1 MFAVAIHVDYDVASK
16 FLAEIERHLSD
27 EFHSQRVVAVDVENW
42 RFNHLRDVGGVHRRA
57 RVFRQRCEADLVVH
71 DYVHGAAGAV
81 TRQLGHV
88 EGFRDDAL
96 PRKSRVPV
104 NKERQD
110 FSAMVGI
117 VTNALTRARRSLD
130 NRIDCFKMAW
140 VARKPDFNL
149 GAGTKL
155 SHRAITEM
163 VLHIAIPCD
172 QIGNVVFG
180 EFSEDNIERFLEEV
194 REHIETAT
202 VCHAHAN
209 LRNAGA
215 WAFVKNGM
223 KNHHQRFSAL
233 QRKALLPNVMS
244 M

>member
-16 FLAEIERHLSD
+16 FLTKIERHLCHK
-27 EFHSQRVVAVDVENW
+27 FHGKRVVAVDVENW
-42 RFNHLRDVGGVHRRA
+42 RFNHFRDVGGVHRRA
-57 RVFRQRCEADLVVH
+57 RVFGQRCEADLVVH
-71 DYVHGAAGAV
+71 DYVHGAASAV
-81 TRQLGHV
+81 TRQLRHV
-88 EGFRDDAL
+88 EGFRDDPL
-96 PRKSRVPV
+96 PRKGRIPM
-104 NKERQD
+104 NKERQN
-110 FSAMVGI
+110 FPAMVGI
-117 VTNALTRARRSLD
+117 VTNALTRACRSLD
-130 NRIDCFKMAW
+130 NRIDRFKMAW
-140 VARKPDFNL
+140 ITRKPDFNL

-155 SHRAITEM
+155 SHRAIPKM

-180 EFSEDNIERFLEEV
+180 EFSEDNVERFLQEV
-194 REHIETAT
+194 SEHIETAT

-215 WAFVKNGM
+215 WAFVKNGI

-233 QRKALLPNVMS
+233 QRKALLPDVMS